1 MTSEECQS
9 LASTFGEHPHLLE
22 QKDIQRQPEHVA
34 KVLKHFLKGDWEN
47 EAAAIGDE
55 FLLDRVLLEFPV
67 FALSDDYM
75 RSLANIV
82 FMKIDSARCMLDR
95 KNKEVQAYVEER
107 DKQKREQQLYLLKNR
122 MGPASMS

>member
-1 MTSEECQS
+1 M
-9 LASTFGEHPHLLE
+9 
-22 QKDIQRQPEHVA
+22 A

-67 FALSDDYM
+67 FALNDDYM

-107 DKQKREQQLYLLKNR
+107 DK
-122 MGPASMS
+122 